1 MKKSFIV
8 LIFLVFII
16 SGCRK
21 NEKQQEVQQEVQ
33 QKMPLE
39 EQQDAAVLEPNIKL
53 DVFTDFICKQKEVL
67 LRKLEFVYE
76 MLPMEIS
83 KLEKGYY
90 SDDKTASNCDE
101 RLQNIECQGEAFPK
115 YVMEDSKS
123 NGEIPLNNVS
133 DEVKKSIDDINNAL
147 LNRKLYQCF
156 SLEDYNNHYD
166 MSWPAVLE
174 KEIIYD
180 FNKDKKLEVL
190 KIRCIFGTR
199 DEETSILEPKETVF
213 EITLGDKKVIVK
225 PNPECWDEYFEVGIC
240 DVDLEDNY
248 VEFYTTQFEDCY
260 GSSLLFR
267 LNGKCLEEAVGTG
280 YEEIVGVSGD
290 GKIFIWNGSF
300 RNTYF
305 EDESYEDFLLWYL
318 DYKTG
323 NFISSNH
330 MIGKIYHAFYDD
342 ILFRQL
348 EYVPWG
354 PPINITLDLP
364 GAFYEPEFGE
374 LLTVLDKDDGA
385 QAIKVRTQDGKEGWI
400 GGHHMVWN

>member
-1 MKKSFIV
+1 
-8 LIFLVFII
+8 
-16 SGCRK
+16 
-21 NEKQQEVQQEVQ
+21 
-33 QKMPLE
+33 
-39 EQQDAAVLEPNIKL
+39 
-53 DVFTDFICKQKEVL
+53 
-67 LRKLEFVYE
+67 
-76 MLPMEIS
+76 
-83 KLEKGYY
+83 
-90 SDDKTASNCDE
+90 
-101 RLQNIECQGEAFPK
+101 
-115 YVMEDSKS
+115 
-123 NGEIPLNNVS
+123 
-133 DEVKKSIDDINNAL
+133 
-147 LNRKLYQCF
+147 
-156 SLEDYNNHYD
+156 
-166 MSWPAVLE
+166 
-174 KEIIYD
+174 
-180 FNKDKKLEVL
+180 
-190 KIRCIFGTR
+190 IFGTR